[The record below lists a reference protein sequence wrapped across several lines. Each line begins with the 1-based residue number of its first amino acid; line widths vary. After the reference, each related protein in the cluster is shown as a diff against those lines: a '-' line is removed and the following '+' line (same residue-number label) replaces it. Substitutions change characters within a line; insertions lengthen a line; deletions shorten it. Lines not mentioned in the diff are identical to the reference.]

1 MAVRV
6 ELTSFLTRW
15 DLREGDPA
23 GLGAYCLTGQR
34 SKVGPEARKQFWMWQ
49 GPATS
54 RLRVASLG
62 IMGSGDPLPVNFEVY
77 SADDMGEFPLIVAAG
92 SWTPAGRGENR
103 TLLQVS
109 GILTPM
115 WAVAMWSEWGDCN
128 VALRAWVDR
137 LDGAGWSAVAGQ
149 DVTLTVPAP

>member
-6 ELTSFLTRW
+6 ELTSFLQKW
-15 DLREGDPA
+15 DLRSGDPA

-34 SKVGPEARKQFWMWQ
+34 SKVGGETEKQYWMWQ

-54 RLRVASLG
+54 RLRLASLG
-62 IMGSGDPLPVNFEVY
+62 IMGAGDPVVVNFEVY
-77 SADDMGEFPLIVAAG
+77 SADDMGEYPLIVAAG
-92 SWTPAGRGENR
+92 SWTPVGRGENR
-103 TLLQVS
+103 TILQVS
-109 GILTPM
+109 GILTPI
-115 WAVAMWSEWGDCN
+115 WAVAIWSDWESCN

-137 LDGAGWSAVAGQ
+137 VDGAEWSAVPGQ